1 MSVQVIEAVYENV
14 ALKRDIFKKLDE
26 ICKPSAVLCTN
37 TSTINIDMVNLS
49 VFFFSPRRL
58 VWTVLWWGTSD
69 APMESPLLRTQSYQK
84 LSV

>member
-49 VFFFSPRRL
+49 VFFFHPEDLSGL
-58 VWTVLWWGTSD
+58 SCGGV
-69 APMESPLLRTQSYQK
+69 PLMHQWNPPC
-84 LSV
+84 